1 MLNARA
7 IFWFALAGIGAYLL
21 TSKKG
26 LALFGGAIENVRVRA
41 FLYVIRYAEGTLSPN
56 GYKTLYGGAL
66 WTGTDEAHPAS
77 MGWRGV
83 PLPEAMCHAAGLSS
97 GCVSTAAGAYQFIR
111 PTWSRLVAKL
121 GLPDFSPESQDRAA
135 LALID
140 EVGALSDVQAGNFE
154 LAVSKVRKI
163 WASMPGAGYS
173 QPEKTIAVLADV
185 YRSALAMFS

>member
-1 MLNARA
+1 MPNARA
-7 IFWFALAGIGAYLL
+7 IFWFALAGVGAYLL

-26 LALFGGAIENVRVRA
+26 FALFGGAIENVRVRA

-56 GYKTLYGGAL
+56 GYRTLYGGAL
-66 WTGTDEAHPAS
+66 WNGTDEAHPAS

-83 PLPEAMCHAAGLSS
+83 PLPEVMCRAAGLSS

-111 PTWSRLVAKL
+111 PTWSRLVDKL
-121 GLPDFSPESQDRAA
+121 GLPDFSPESQDKAA

-140 EVGALSDVQAGNFE
+140 EVGALSDVQSGNFE
-154 LAVSKVRKI
+154 SAVSKVRKI

-173 QPEKTIAVLADV
+173 QPEKTITVLADV
-185 YRSALAMFS
+185 YRSAIAMFS